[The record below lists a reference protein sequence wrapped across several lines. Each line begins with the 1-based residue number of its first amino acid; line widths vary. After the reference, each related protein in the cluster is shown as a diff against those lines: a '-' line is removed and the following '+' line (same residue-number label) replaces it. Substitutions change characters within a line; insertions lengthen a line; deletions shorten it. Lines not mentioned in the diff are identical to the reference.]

1 MCKKNFSKSILLF
14 ISSLMMALPGLTAI
28 AQDYPSKPVR
38 IIVPLAPGGGMDTM
52 GRLVAQRFGDSM
64 KNTFIVENRPGGGNT
79 LGSSVAIKAPGDGY
93 TLLMIGAAHS
103 VNPSLIKNLPYDSVR
118 DFTFISQLA
127 SSPNVLVVHPSV
139 PIKSTQDLV
148 RIAKSQ
154 PGSLSYA
161 SAGNGSS
168 VHLAGELFKYVGKL
182 HILHVPYKG
191 MAPALTDVI
200 GGQVPLTFSSMLPA
214 MPHVR
219 SGRLRAIATTGL
231 DRTKATPDIPAIA
244 ETKGFE
250 GYEAV
255 TWYGLSGP
263 ANIPSKIVNQLYE
276 ESRRAFLSEELKGK
290 LEADGI
296 IPIASSSNLFRE
308 FVITEIKKWNE
319 VVKSA
324 GITAG

>member
-1 MCKKNFSKSILLF
+1 MYTSYGSKLALSL
-14 ISSLMMALPGLTAI
+14 ISSLIISLPGLSAI

-64 KNTFIVENRPGGGNT
+64 KNTFIVENRPGAGNT
-79 LGSSVAIKAPGDGY
+79 LGSNVAIKAPGDGY
-93 TLLMIGAAHS
+93 TLLMIGAAHP
-103 VNPSLIKNLPYDSVR
+103 VNPSLVKEMPYDSVR

-148 RIAKSQ
+148 RIAKGRPS
-154 PGSLSYA
+154 SLSYA

-182 HILHVPYKG
+182 NILHVPYKG

-231 DRTKATPDIPAIA
+231 DRTKATPEVPAIA

-255 TWYGLSGP
+255 TWYGLAGP
-263 ANIPSKIVNQLYE
+263 ANIPSTIVSRLNE
-276 ESRRAFLSEELKGK
+276 EARRAFLSEQLKGK

-296 IPIASSSNLFRE
+296 IPIASSSERFRE
-308 FVITEIKKWNE
+308 FVINEIKKWSE
-319 VVKSA
+319 VVKAAGISA
-324 GITAG
+324 G

>member
-1 MCKKNFSKSILLF
+1 MKIKRHKQRFLF
-14 ISSLMMALPGLTAI
+14 FFAAFVMTLSSAN
-28 AQDYPSKPVR
+28 AQDYPTKPIR
-38 IIVPLAPGGGMDTM
+38 IIVPLAPGGGMDTI
-52 GRLVAQRFGDSM
+52 GRLVAQRLGESM
-64 KNTFIVENRPGGGNT
+64 KSTFIVENRPGGGNS
-79 LGSSVAIKAPGDGY
+79 LGSSVAVKAPGDGY

-127 SSPNVLVVHPSV
+127 ASPNVLVVHPTV
-139 PIKSTQDLV
+139 PIRSTQDLV
-148 RIAKSQ
+148 RLARSQ
-154 PGSLSYA
+154 PTALSYA

-168 VHLAGELFKYVGKL
+168 VHLAGELFKYLGKL
-182 HILHVPYKG
+182 SILHVPFKG

-200 GGQVPLTFSSMLPA
+200 GGQVPLTFASMLPA

-231 DRTKATPDIPAIA
+231 ERTKATPDLPAIA

-255 TWYGLSGP
+255 TWYGLAGP
-263 ANIPSKIVNQLYE
+263 ANISPTIVNRLYE
-276 ESRRAFLSEELKGK
+276 ESRRTFLSEEIKGK

-296 IPIASSSNLFRE
+296 IPIASSSERFRE
-308 FVITEIKKWNE
+308 FVIAEIKKWNE

>member
-1 MCKKNFSKSILLF
+1 MRTKNISKLILLF
-14 ISSLMMALPGLTAI
+14 ISLLMMALPGLSAI

-52 GRLVAQRFGDSM
+52 GRLVAQRLGDSM
-64 KNTFIVENRPGGGNT
+64 KNTFIVENRPGGGNS

-127 SSPNVLVVHPSV
+127 ASPNVLVVHPSV

-154 PGSLSYA
+154 PSSLSYA

-182 HILHVPYKG
+182 NILHVPYKG

-200 GGQVPLTFSSMLPA
+200 GGQVPLTFASMLPA
-214 MPHVR
+214 MPHIR

-231 DRTKATPDIPAIA
+231 DRTKATPNLPAIA

-263 ANIPSKIVNQLYE
+263 ANIPSTIVNRLYE
-276 ESRRAFLSEELKGK
+276 ESRRAFLSEEIKRK

-296 IPIASSSNLFRE
+296 IPIASSSDRFRE
-308 FVITEIKKWNE
+308 FIITEIKKWNE

>member
-1 MCKKNFSKSILLF
+1 MCTKNYSKSILVF
-14 ISSLMMALPGLTAI
+14 ISSLMLALPGLSAI

-93 TLLMIGAAHS
+93 TLLMIGAAHP
-103 VNPSLIKNLPYDSVR
+103 VNPSLIKNMPYDSVR

-154 PGSLSYA
+154 PSSLSYA

-182 HILHVPYKG
+182 NILHVPYKG

-263 ANIPSKIVNQLYE
+263 ANIPSKIVNQLHE

-296 IPIASSSNLFRE
+296 IPIASSSERFRE

>member
-1 MCKKNFSKSILLF
+1 MCAKNYSKSILVF
-14 ISSLMMALPGLTAI
+14 ISSLMLALPGLSAI

-52 GRLVAQRFGDSM
+52 GRLVAQRFGDSL

-93 TLLMIGAAHS
+93 TLLMIGAAHP
-103 VNPSLIKNLPYDSVR
+103 VNPSLIKNMPYDSVR

-154 PGSLSYA
+154 PSSLSYA

-182 HILHVPYKG
+182 NILHVPYKG

-263 ANIPSKIVNQLYE
+263 ANIPAKIVNQLYE

-296 IPIASSSNLFRE
+296 IPIASSSERFRE

>member
-1 MCKKNFSKSILLF
+1 MRTTNISKLTLLF
-14 ISSLMMALPGLTAI
+14 ISLLMVALPGLSAF

-52 GRLVAQRFGDSM
+52 GRLVAQRLGDSM
-64 KNTFIVENRPGGGNT
+64 KNTFIVENRPGGGNS

-127 SSPNVLVVHPSV
+127 ASPNVLVVHPSV
-139 PIKSTQDLV
+139 PIKSTRDLV

-154 PGSLSYA
+154 PSSLSYA

-182 HILHVPYKG
+182 NILHVPYKG

-200 GGQVPLTFSSMLPA
+200 GGQVPLTFASMLPA

-231 DRTKATPDIPAIA
+231 ERTKATPDLPAIA
-244 ETKGFE
+244 ETNGFE

-263 ANIPSKIVNQLYE
+263 ANIPSTIVNRLYE
-276 ESRRAFLSEELKGK
+276 ESRRAFLSEEIKGK

-296 IPIASSSNLFRE
+296 IPIASSSDRFRE
-308 FVITEIKKWNE
+308 FIISEIKKWNE

>member
-1 MCKKNFSKSILLF
+1 MSILFF
-14 ISSLMMALPGLTAI
+14 ISSLTIAIPGLPAI
-28 AQDYPSKPVR
+28 AQDYPLKPVR

-52 GRLVAQRFGDSM
+52 GRLVAQRLGDSM
-64 KNTFIVENRPGGGNT
+64 RSTFIVENRPGGGNS
-79 LGSSVAIKAPGDGY
+79 LGSSVAVKAPGDGY

-127 SSPNVLVVHPSV
+127 ASPNVLVVHPSV

-148 RIAKSQ
+148 RIAKGQ
-154 PGSLSYA
+154 PSSLSYA

-182 HILHVPYKG
+182 NILHIPYKG

-200 GGQVPLTFSSMLPA
+200 GGQVPLTFASMLPA

-231 DRTKATPDIPAIA
+231 ERTKATPDLPAIA
-244 ETKGFE
+244 ETRGFE

-263 ANIPSKIVNQLYE
+263 ANIPPTIVNRLYE
-276 ESRRAFLSEELKGK
+276 ESRRAFLSEEIKGK
-290 LEADGI
+290 LEVDGI
-296 IPIASSSNLFRE
+296 IPIASSSDKFRE
-308 FVITEIKKWNE
+308 FVITEIKKWSE
-319 VVKSA
+319 VVKAA

>member
-1 MCKKNFSKSILLF
+1 MRTKNLSKSILLF
-14 ISSLMMALPGLTAI
+14 LSSLMMALPGLTAI

-52 GRLVAQRFGDSM
+52 GRLVAQRLGDSM
-64 KNTFIVENRPGGGNT
+64 KNTFIVENRPGGGNS

-154 PGSLSYA
+154 PSSLSYA

-200 GGQVPLTFSSMLPA
+200 GGQVPLTFASMLPA

-231 DRTKATPDIPAIA
+231 DRTKATPDLPAIA
-244 ETKGFE
+244 ETRGFE

-276 ESRRAFLSEELKGK
+276 ESRRAFLSEEVKGK

-296 IPIASSSNLFRE
+296 IPIASSSDRFRE

-319 VVKSA
+319 VIKSA

>member
-1 MCKKNFSKSILLF
+1 ML
-14 ISSLMMALPGLTAI
+14 ALPGLSAI

-93 TLLMIGAAHS
+93 TLLMIGAAHP
-103 VNPSLIKNLPYDSVR
+103 VNPSLIKNMPYDSVR

-154 PGSLSYA
+154 PSSLSYA

-182 HILHVPYKG
+182 NILHVPYKG

-263 ANIPSKIVNQLYE
+263 ANIPSKIVNQLHE

-296 IPIASSSNLFRE
+296 IPIASSSERFRE

>member
-1 MCKKNFSKSILLF
+1 MCAKNYSKSILLF
-14 ISSLMMALPGLTAI
+14 ISSLMMALPGLSAI

-52 GRLVAQRFGDSM
+52 GRLVAQRFGDSL

-93 TLLMIGAAHS
+93 TLLMIGAAHP
-103 VNPSLIKNLPYDSVR
+103 VNPSLIKNMPYDSVR

-154 PGSLSYA
+154 PSSLSYA

-182 HILHVPYKG
+182 NILHVPYKG

-263 ANIPSKIVNQLYE
+263 ANIPAKIVNQLYE

-296 IPIASSSNLFRE
+296 IPIASSSERFRE

>member
-64 KNTFIVENRPGGGNT
+64 KNTFIVENRPGGGNS

-296 IPIASSSNLFRE
+296 IPIASSSDRFRE

>member
-1 MCKKNFSKSILLF
+1 MYTNNYSKSGLLL
-14 ISSLMMALPGLTAI
+14 ISSLMTALPAFSAM
-28 AQDYPSKPVR
+28 AQDYPSKTVR

-64 KNTFIVENRPGGGNT
+64 KNTFIVENRPGGGNS
-79 LGSSVAIKAPGDGY
+79 LGSNLAIKAPGDGY

-127 SSPNVLVVHPSV
+127 ASPNVLVVHPSV

-154 PGSLSYA
+154 PSSLSYA

-182 HILHVPYKG
+182 NILHVPYKG

-200 GGQVPLTFSSMLPA
+200 GGQVPLTFASMLPA

-219 SGRLRAIATTGL
+219 SGRLRGIATTGL
-231 DRTKATPDIPAIA
+231 DRTKATPDLPAIA

-263 ANIPSKIVNQLYE
+263 ANIPSPIVTRLHE
-276 ESRRAFLSEELKGK
+276 ESRRAFLSDEIKGK

-296 IPIASSSNLFRE
+296 IPIASSSDRFRE